1 MFLVRLPS
9 ADKPKKHSLRA
20 FVDRVDLIGT
30 ALLMPCLV
38 CLLLALQWGGIK
50 YEWSEWRIIVLLVL
64 FSVLFV
70 AWAAS
75 QYLQK
80 DRATVPL
87 RIVKQRSM
95 LAAASFTFCLF
106 TCFFV
111 TVYYV
116 PIWFQAVR
124 GTSAYQSGIN
134 LLAITVAASVTVIAS
149 GIIVRFCPFGGV

>member
-1 MFLVRLPS
+1 
-9 ADKPKKHSLRA
+9 
-20 FVDRVDLIGT
+20 
-30 ALLMPCLV
+30 MPCLV
-38 CLLLALQWGGIK
+38 CLLLALQWGGID
-50 YEWSEWRIIVLLVL
+50 YEWSDWRVVLLLVF

-75 QYLQK
+75 QYVQK
-80 DRATVPL
+80 DKATVPL

-95 LAAASFTFCLF
+95 LAGMWFTFCLF

-111 TVYYV
+111 TVFYV

-134 LLAITVAASVTVIAS
+134 LLAVTAAASLTVLIS
-149 GIIVRFCPFGGV
+149 GIIVRSRLF